1 MVAKDTYQ
9 QSYTINKMKDI
20 STIIEKNAELLA
32 NHNRDYLKKRSC
44 ALPTVEIMSE
54 IVSLVSEV
62 IFPGY
67 LGDSS
72 IAGGML
78 KNHIA
83 LNLEKIHNLLCD
95 QVDRVLKF
103 DDDCEVDRD
112 ADSISTQFIESI
124 DEIKAMLITDVE
136 AMYKADPA
144 ATSMGEVIFC
154 YPSIVAM
161 IHHRIAHKLYC
172 LCVPIIPRIIS
183 EIAHSK
189 TGIDIHPAA
198 QIGKYFAIDHGTG
211 VVIGETCIIGENV
224 VIYQGVTL
232 GAKGF
237 RYDENGNIIN
247 VPRHPIIENNVK
259 IYSNSSIL
267 GRITIGHDSI
277 VGGNMWIDKD
287 VEPHSK
293 MIQAR

>member
-1 MVAKDTYQ
+1 MCEDLSA
-9 QSYTINKMKDI
+9 
-20 STIIEKNAELLA
+20 IIEKNAELLS
-32 NHNRDYLKKRSC
+32 NHNRDYLNKRSC
-44 ALPTVEIMSE
+44 ALPTVEIMSQ
-54 IVSLVSEV
+54 IVSLVSET

-72 IAGGML
+72 IAGEMV
-78 KNHIA
+78 KHHIA
-83 LNLEKIHNLLCD
+83 INLEKIHALLCD

-103 DDDCEVDRD
+103 DDNCTVDRD
-112 ADSISTQFIESI
+112 AKGIATKFVESIS
-124 DEIKAMLITDVE
+124 EIKAKLITDVE

-161 IHHRIAHKLYC
+161 IHHRIAHRLYE

-198 QIGKYFAIDHGTG
+198 QIGRYFAIDHGTG

-224 VIYQGVTL
+224 VVYQGVTL

-247 VPRHPIIENNVK
+247 VPRHPIIEDNVK

-267 GRITIGHDSI
+267 GRITIGHDSVI
-277 VGGNMWIDKD
+277 GGNMWIDKD
-287 VEPHSK
+287 VAPYSK

>member
-1 MVAKDTYQ
+1 
-9 QSYTINKMKDI
+9 MKDI
-20 STIIEKNAELLA
+20 SAIIDKNAEELA

-54 IVSLVSEV
+54 IVSLVSET

-67 LGDSS
+67 LGNSS

-83 LNLEKIHNLLCD
+83 INLEKIYILLCD

-103 DDDCEVDRD
+103 DDNCSVERS
-112 ADSISTQFIESI
+112 ADNIAEEFVESIS
-124 DEIKAMLITDVE
+124 DIKSMLITDVE

-161 IHHRIAHKLYC
+161 IHHRIASKLHK

-198 QIGKYFAIDHGTG
+198 QIGRYFAIDHGTG
-211 VVIGETCIIGENV
+211 VVIGETCIIGDHV

-237 RYDENGNIIN
+237 RYDEDGNIIN
-247 VPRHPIIENNVK
+247 VPRHPIIEDNVK

-267 GRITIGHDSI
+267 GRITIGHDSVI
-277 VGGNMWIDKD
+277 GGNMWIDKD
-287 VEPHSK
+287 VEPYAK

>member
-1 MVAKDTYQ
+1 
-9 QSYTINKMKDI
+9 MKDLNL
-20 STIIEKNAELLA
+20 IIEKNAELLA
-32 NHNRDYLKKRSC
+32 EHNRDYLKKRSC

-54 IVSLVSEV
+54 IVTLVSET

-72 IAGGML
+72 IAGGGV
-78 KNHIA
+78 KHHIA
-83 LNLEKIHNLLCD
+83 INLEKIHALLCD
-95 QVDRVLKF
+95 QVERVLKF
-103 DDDCEVDRD
+103 DDNCTVERD
-112 ADSISTQFIESI
+112 AKGIATQFVESVN
-124 DEIKAMLITDVE
+124 DIKMMLITDVE

-161 IHHRIAHKLYC
+161 IHHRIAHKLHQ
-172 LCVPIIPRIIS
+172 LCVPIIPRIIA
-183 EIAHSK
+183 EVAHSR

-198 QIGKYFAIDHGTG
+198 QIGRYFAIDHGTG
-211 VVIGETCIIGENV
+211 VVIGETCIIGEHV

-237 RYDENGNIIN
+237 RYDEDGNIIN
-247 VPRHPIIENNVK
+247 VPRHPIIEDNVK

-267 GRITIGHDSI
+267 GRITIGHDAI
-277 VGGNMWIDKD
+277 IGGNMWIDKD

-293 MIQAR
+293 MIQER

>member
-1 MVAKDTYQ
+1 MSEETNA
-9 QSYTINKMKDI
+9 
-20 STIIEKNAELLA
+20 IIERNAELLA
-32 NHNRDYLKKRSC
+32 NHNRDYLKKRSS

-54 IVSLVSEV
+54 VVTLVSET

-83 LNLEKIHNLLCD
+83 INLEKICRLLCD
-95 QVDRVLKF
+95 QVSRVLKF
-103 DDDCEVDRD
+103 EDENKKTTD
-112 ADSISTQFIESI
+112 AKEIATSFIESLS
-124 DEIKAMLITDVE
+124 DIKMKLITDVE

-154 YPSIVAM
+154 YPSMVAM
-161 IHHRIAHKLYC
+161 IHHRIAHRLYE
-172 LCVPIIPRIIS
+172 LKVPIIPRIIA
-183 EIAHSK
+183 EMAHSK

-247 VPRHPIIENNVK
+247 VPRHPIIEDGVK

-267 GRITIGHDSI
+267 GRITIGKGAVI
-277 VGGNMWIDKD
+277 GGNMWIDKD
-287 VEPHSK
+287 VEAGAK
-293 MIQAR
+293 MIQIR

>member
-1 MVAKDTYQ
+1 
-9 QSYTINKMKDI
+9 MKDI
-20 STIIEKNAELLA
+20 SEIIEKNAELLA
-32 NHNRDYLKKRSC
+32 DHNRDYLKKRSC

-54 IVSLVSEV
+54 VVTLVSET

-72 IAGGML
+72 IASGGV
-78 KNHIA
+78 KHHIA
-83 LNLEKIHNLLCD
+83 INLEKIHALLCD

-103 DDDCEVDRD
+103 DDNCTVERD
-112 ADSISTQFIESI
+112 AEAIATQFIESI
-124 DEIKAMLITDVE
+124 NDIKMMLITDVE

-161 IHHRIAHKLYC
+161 IHHRIAHKLHQ
-172 LCVPIIPRIIS
+172 LCVPIIPRIIA
-183 EIAHSK
+183 EIAHSR

-198 QIGKYFAIDHGTG
+198 QIGRYFAIDHGTG
-211 VVIGETCIIGENV
+211 VVIGETCIIGEHV

-247 VPRHPIIENNVK
+247 VPRHPLIEDNVK

-267 GRITIGHDSI
+267 GRITIGHDSVI
-277 VGGNMWIDKD
+277 GGNMWIDKD
-287 VEPHSK
+287 VEPYSK
-293 MIQAR
+293 MIQVR

>member
-1 MVAKDTYQ
+1 MG
-9 QSYTINKMKDI
+9 I
-20 STIIEKNAELLA
+20 SVEIIENSSEILA
-32 NHNRDYLKKRSC
+32 NHSRDFLKKRSC
-44 ALPTVEIMSE
+44 ALATVETMSE
-54 IVSLVSEV
+54 IVGLVSEV

-67 LGDSS
+67 LGDSG
-72 IAGGML
+72 IVGGML

-83 LNLEKIHNLLCD
+83 INLEKIYNLLLD
-95 QVDRVLKF
+95 QVDRALKF
-103 DDDCEVDRD
+103 EENCPLEQNSHQI
-112 ADSISTQFIESI
+112 AEQFIESI
-124 DEIKAMLITDVE
+124 TDIKSMLITDVE

-144 ATSMGEVIFC
+144 ATSYGEVVFC

-161 IHHRIAHKLYC
+161 IHHRIAHRLYE
-172 LCVPIIPRIIS
+172 LKVPIIPRIIS

-198 QIGKYFAIDHGTG
+198 QIGRYFAIDHGTG
-211 VVIGETCIIGENV
+211 VVIGETTIIGENV

-247 VPRHPIIENNVK
+247 IPRHPIIEDNVK

-267 GRITIGHDSI
+267 GRITVGHDSVI
-277 VGGNMWIDKD
+277 GGNVWIDCD
-287 VEPHSK
+287 VEPYSK
-293 MIQAR
+293 IIQAKETK

>member
-1 MVAKDTYQ
+1 ME
-9 QSYTINKMKDI
+9 DI
-20 STIIEKNAELLA
+20 TAIIEKCSQELSG
-32 NHNRDYLKKRSC
+32 HNRDYLNKRSS

-54 IVSLVSEV
+54 IVARVSEV

-72 IAGGML
+72 IAGGMMR
-78 KNHIA
+78 NHIA
-83 LNLEKIHNLLCD
+83 LNLERVHGLLSD
-95 QVDRVLKF
+95 QISRVLNF
-103 DDDCEVDRD
+103 VQSDSQEMCATEI
-112 ADSISTQFIESI
+112 ASNFITSIS
-124 DEIKAMLITDVE
+124 EIKAMLITDVE

-161 IHHRIAHKLYC
+161 MHHRIAHRLYE
-172 LCVPIIPRIIS
+172 LKVPIIPRIIA

-198 QIGKYFAIDHGTG
+198 QIGRYFAIDHGTG
-211 VVIGETCIIGENV
+211 VVIGETTIIGENV

-247 VPRHPIIENNVK
+247 VPRHPIIEDNVK

-277 VGGNMWIDKD
+277 IGGNMWIDQD
-287 VEPHSK
+287 VAPHSK
-293 MIQAR
+293 MIQSR

>member
-1 MVAKDTYQ
+1 MRA
-9 QSYTINKMKDI
+9 NI
-20 STIIEKNAELLA
+20 SKLIEKNSDILA
-32 NHNRDYLKKRSC
+32 NHNRDYLDKKCCS
-44 ALPTVEIMSE
+44 LPTVETVSE
-54 IVSLVSEV
+54 IVALVAES

-67 LGDSS
+67 LGKSTIAGALLKSHITINLERIYNLLLDQVERALRFDEGECCEQQCATQITEQFIDS
-72 IAGGML
+72 IA
-78 KNHIA
+78 
-83 LNLEKIHNLLCD
+83 
-95 QVDRVLKF
+95 
-103 DDDCEVDRD
+103 
-112 ADSISTQFIESI
+112 
-124 DEIKAMLITDVE
+124 EIKEMLLTDVE

-144 ATSMGEVIFC
+144 ATSFGEVIFC
-154 YPSIVAM
+154 YPSIVTM
-161 IHHRIAHKLYC
+161 SHHRIAHKLYQ
-172 LCVPIIPRIIS
+172 LGVPIIPRIIS

-198 QIGKYFAIDHGTG
+198 TIGRHFAIDHGTG

-247 VPRHPIIENNVK
+247 LPRHPIIEDNVK

-267 GRITIGHDSI
+267 GRITIGHDSVI
-277 VGGNMWIDKD
+277 GGNMWIDKD
-287 VEPHSK
+287 VEPYSK